1 MLNSRPGT
9 TLFPYR
15 KKGLKVI
22 YSIEAVPRF
31 RPTAPTANAHG
42 LKRHAQKHTMDS
54 PIVAQLFR
62 QLFRHR
68 PRGCLGYN
76 AQLRS
81 STSRCLRQTS
91 RQTVR
96 AYATRPSIDRGMKTN
111 ESRWQ
116 QRTNILPD
124 DRRSEFA
131 EYPYIS
137 IDELKLR
144 TERPRRV
151 KMLLR
156 DFIDGMR
163 MCSVQI
169 SLFFS

>member
-1 MLNSRPGT
+1 
-9 TLFPYR
+9 
-15 KKGLKVI
+15 
-22 YSIEAVPRF
+22 
-31 RPTAPTANAHG
+31 
-42 LKRHAQKHTMDS
+42 MDS